1 MSTVSR
7 SENGSSSFGVKR
19 RWDDDVIF
27 KNQARGVSETPK
39 KEFVNDLLR
48 TVSHHLF
55 RTKKWKGKTDSFFEG
70 MCHRNSTRS
79 SYRSSSS
86 SSICCH
92 RLYAVG
98 NSSFPVVPVF
108 SLSFSSRFRNNSH
121 FCFVPSLHESPKN
134 LVTTSL

>member
-48 TVSHHLF
+48 TVSFTLSNL
-55 RTKKWKGKTDSFFEG
+55 TNEKKKD
-70 MCHRNSTRS
+70 
-79 SYRSSSS
+79 
-86 SSICCH
+86 
-92 RLYAVG
+92 
-98 NSSFPVVPVF
+98 
-108 SLSFSSRFRNNSH
+108 
-121 FCFVPSLHESPKN
+121 
-134 LVTTSL
+134 